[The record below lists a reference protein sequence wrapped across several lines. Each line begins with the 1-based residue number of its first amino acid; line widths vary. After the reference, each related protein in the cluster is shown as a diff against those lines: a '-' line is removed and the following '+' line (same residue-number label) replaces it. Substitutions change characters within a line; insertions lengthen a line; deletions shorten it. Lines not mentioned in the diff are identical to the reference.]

1 MQAGTG
7 QRGVHTRDTHVCTRM
22 PTVNIDRTGTHP
34 SGDFATLKPY
44 VLYKINVTSVA
55 DHNVLVMRRF
65 ETSMDV

>member
-1 MQAGTG
+1 
-7 QRGVHTRDTHVCTRM
+7 M

-34 SGDFATLKPY
+34 SGDFAILKPY